1 MVVTTPLIFFVAL
14 GLLFPSTPPATWVWP
29 VSGPPIILRDF
40 QAPATPWGAG
50 HRGVDL
56 AASDTRVVA
65 PVSGVVSFAGV
76 VVDRGV
82 MTITT
87 DKGHKVSLEPVT
99 SVVSPGTRI
108 NAGDYIADLNEGH
121 CQIVCLHLGLR
132 VPDDYRSP
140 RLELGVLERAVLLP
154 W

>member
-1 MVVTTPLIFFVAL
+1 MMTPILIIVVTL
-14 GLLFPSTPPATWVWP
+14 GLLFPHTPTATWVWP
-29 VSGPPIILRDF
+29 VSGPQIILRDF

-50 HRGVDL
+50 HRGLDL
-56 AASDTRVVA
+56 AAADTRVVA
-65 PVSGVVSFAGV
+65 PVSGVVSFTGV

-87 DKGHKVSLEPVT
+87 DNGHKVSLEPVT
-99 SVVSPGTRI
+99 SVVSPGTQVK
-108 NAGDYIADLNEGH
+108 AGAYIADLNEGH
-121 CQIVCLHLGLR
+121 CQTLCLHLGLR

-140 RLELGVLERAVLLP
+140 RLELGVLQRAVLLP

>member
-1 MVVTTPLIFFVAL
+1 M
-14 GLLFPSTPPATWVWP
+14 
-29 VSGPPIILRDF
+29 
-40 QAPATPWGAG
+40 
-50 HRGVDL
+50 DL

-140 RLELGVLERAVLLP
+140 RLELGVLQRAVLLP